1 MEDRDDEESEPIKRP
16 KDPIGRLIS
25 ENTHYSKNKDDL
37 LDIHVGNPLRKIT
50 DILEEIKNQK
60 AFSFTLKGSLGI
72 TGVFLALSLFGI
84 FGGQKL
90 MCDKGTHSQIGI
102 VKILNITETEPIT
115 SIPVLSNIIRF
126 LSPKITH
133 PRAILVKK
141 DNSTLSLPYSRNVN
155 FVNYKDITIV
165 ATGHYDSC
173 SQTLL
178 VDDPNGVEA
187 INPI

>member
-25 ENTHYSKNKDDL
+25 ENTRYTKDKDDL

-84 FGGQKL
+84 FGGQKIL
-90 MCDKGTHSQIGI
+90 CDKGTQSQIGI
-102 VKILNITETEPIT
+102 IKILNIKETEPVS
-115 SIPVLSNIIRF
+115 SIPVLSNIINF
-126 LSPKITH
+126 LSPKPTH
-133 PRAILVKK
+133 PRTVLVKK
-141 DNSTLSLPYSRNVN
+141 DNSTLSLPYSRNINLVD
-155 FVNYKDITIV
+155 YKDINII

-178 VDDPNGVEA
+178 INDPNGVET
-187 INPI
+187 ISTI